1 MDEKLFDNYLN
12 EAQAVRLAKAQKLF
26 DGLIDIFHQVGF
38 NDEVIRLVICSM
50 FFASFSVD
58 GKINKLENEFFNLI
72 TRADL
77 TLEQIN
83 EFAFYRDD
91 LEKDLLDFYNDSP
104 DNVKELIKELV
115 VFILLSDNEY
125 NDKEVELYEKLN

>member
-83 EFAFYRDD
+83 EFAYYRDD
-91 LEKDLLDFYNDSP
+91 LEKDFLDFYNDSP
-104 DNVKELIKELV
+104 DNVKKLIKELV
-115 VFILLSDNEY
+115 IYIMLSDNEY